1 MRDQLENVQQFIDMS
16 TELFTMFLAVMV
28 VYLVTSLEV
37 QGQSTVDDG
46 ESCSFLPSS
55 DDVANLIRVG
65 VEKVIT
71 SHHQQQL
78 TPPKASRHPLVSA
91 LVGK

>member
-1 MRDQLENVQQFIDMS
+1 MS
-16 TELFTMFLAVMV
+16 GDYFAMFLV
-28 VYLVTSLEV
+28 VTVCLLTSLEV
-37 QGQSTVDDG
+37 QGQSTVDDR
-46 ESCSFLPSS
+46 ESCSSLPSS

-71 SHHQQQL
+71 SHCQQQL
-78 TPPKASRHPLVSA
+78 TPQKATRHPLVSA